1 MIWEIYYKPAF
12 DALTGKIFP
21 AEKVCGIYKITC
33 LVNKQAYI
41 GQSVDIKERFRQHIK
56 NGLSH
61 SATANK
67 LYQEMYKQ
75 GPESFTFEIL
85 EQVSRDKLNERETYW
100 IDFYKTK
107 EVGFNATKG
116 GA

>member
-1 MIWEIYYKPAF
+1 MIWEVYYKPAF

-21 AEKVCGIYKITC
+21 VEKVCGIYKITC

-56 NGLSH
+56 SGLSH
-61 SATANK
+61 SVTANK

-75 GPESFTFEIL
+75 GPENFTFEIL
-85 EQVSRDKLNERETYW
+85 EQVPRDKLNERETYW